1 VEKNG
6 LQKVSQKTKVPY
18 DSLRKM
24 KNMKICDSPVKRRGK
39 PVKYPDLEAA
49 VKLWILNQRLKG
61 KKITVKTVMEHAKK
75 IATQR
80 QISSLNF
87 SMGWFTKFKER
98 NGFSLRKPTSNMTKP
113 RDQLIIKAQE
123 YIESIKLLISKK

>member
-1 VEKNG
+1 
-6 LQKVSQKTKVPY
+6 
-18 DSLRKM
+18 M
-24 KNMKICDSPVKRRGK
+24 KNCDSPVKRRGK

-49 VKLWILNQRLKG
+49 IKLWSLDQRLKG
-61 KKITVKTVMEHAKK
+61 KKITVKTVMEYAKK
-75 IATQR
+75 MTAQR